1 MEQLTGIE
9 YEKDATGRT
18 RYIRVDIDKYGE
30 NEALQDFLDGVEA
43 MMRKGEP
50 AYPFSE
56 VIAREN
62 KRRGLNAN
70 V

>member
-30 NEALQDFLDGVEA
+30 NEALQDFLDGI
-43 MMRKGEP
+43 
-50 AYPFSE
+50 E
-56 VIAREN
+56 VMFN
-62 KRRGLNAN
+62 KDKETVTLQEFNEHIDKRLKEY

>member
-43 MMRKGEP
+43 TFLKGGP
-50 AYPFSE
+50 TMPFSDFVKE
-56 VIAREN
+56 EN
-62 KRRGLNAN
+62 IRRGLN

>member
-43 MMRKGEP
+43 MMRKGEETVSLDEFNR
-50 AYPFSE
+50 YVDERLKS
-56 VIAREN
+56 
-62 KRRGLNAN
+62 N

>member
-30 NEALQDFLDGVEA
+30 NELLENFLDMLDVEA
-43 MMRKGEP
+43 RKKEP
-50 AYPFSE
+50 VFPFEE

-62 KRRGLNAN
+62 IRRGLNTN

>member
-1 MEQLTGIE
+1 MEPLTGIE

-30 NEALQDFLDGVEA
+30 NEALQNFLDGIEV
-43 MMRKGEP
+43 MSRKGEP
-50 AYPFSE
+50 TMPFTDF
-56 VIAREN
+56 VREEN
-62 KRRGLNAN
+62 LRRGIEN